1 MLNKIVSSMCFMLF
15 SANIFAGASD
25 IATSNNQISLQ
36 AISTNVDY
44 TETGNGTLGTATGT
58 LDTEKGDV
66 PGYGISISTM
76 TGDGNAYFE
85 AGYDR
90 SNGQTNYTGS
100 FMGGTFGSAVAISNA
115 TLTNFN
121 ARYGKGFLV
130 DKIGASSVL
139 PFMLTPYVELG
150 SHQWDRGVNYGETY
164 TNDYVGIGT
173 LWQFSPVVGKLV
185 VTANAMYGTTF
196 RSNIAVN
203 SGPGLSGFSGALGS
217 SSIYKLGISADYAFM
232 KHLHGNVGIDYT
244 SSSYGVSAVYPVG
257 GGTVAWEPDSRTN
270 YSLFKLGIGYAF

>member
-1 MLNKIVSSMCFMLF
+1 MLKKIVLSLCCMLF
-15 SANIFAGASD
+15 SVDIFAGVSD
-25 IATSNNQISLQ
+25 IKTSNNQVGLQ
-36 AISTNVDY
+36 TISTNVDY

-66 PGYGISISTM
+66 PGYAIFVSTM
-76 TGDGNAYFE
+76 TGDDNQYFE
-85 AGYDR
+85 AGYDH
-90 SNGQTNYTGS
+90 SKGQTNYTGS
-100 FMGGTFGSAVAISNA
+100 FIGGTFGSAFAISNA

-130 DKIGASSVL
+130 DKIGPSSVV

-150 SHQWDRGVNYGETY
+150 RHQWDRGVNYGETY
-164 TNDYVGIGT
+164 TNDYFGIGT

-185 VTANAMYGTTF
+185 VTANAMFGTTF

-232 KHLHGNVGIDYT
+232 QHLHGNVGIDYT
-244 SSSYGVSAVYPVG
+244 SFSYGMSAVYPVG
-257 GGTVAWEPDSRTN
+257 GGTWEPDSRTN